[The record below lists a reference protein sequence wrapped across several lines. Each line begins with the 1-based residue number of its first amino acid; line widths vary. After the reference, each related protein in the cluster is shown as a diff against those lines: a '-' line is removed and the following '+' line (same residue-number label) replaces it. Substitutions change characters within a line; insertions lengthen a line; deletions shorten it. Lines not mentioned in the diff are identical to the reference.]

1 MSVAARAEALARTGR
16 GLEARALIEDAA
28 FRGDGVALLMM
39 AFWRLYGVNG
49 PRDWVDMHRLLDRA
63 IAGGHT
69 PALTLKA
76 TLTANGTGVPADWAA
91 AMRLLAKAA
100 KRDAPAKAQ
109 LELLKAQD
117 AVEDAGAGRAL
128 PAPQRLADSPDA
140 VLFPGLVRPAECR
153 WLIAAAT
160 PEIRPST
167 IVDPITGQS
176 RADPMRRAGATNL
189 GPERVDPVV
198 QMLLQRLA
206 RASQTT
212 LPQFEA
218 MAVLRYQ
225 PGDEYRDHLD
235 TLPGVENQRHTTVL
249 TYLNDDYDGGATVF
263 PESGLSVKGK
273 RGDVLVFRNLNS
285 AGRPDPATRHAGT
298 PVTRG
303 TKWLSS
309 CWIRQRAYDSWS
321 AR

>member
-1 MSVAARAEALARTGR
+1 MSIASRAEALARAGR
-16 GLEARALIEDAA
+16 TLEARALIEDAA
-28 FRGDGVALLMM
+28 FRGDGGALLMM
-39 AFWRLYGVNG
+39 AHWRLYGVNG
-49 PRDWVDMHRLLDRA
+49 ARDWADMHRLLDRA
-63 IAGGHT
+63 IATGFT

-76 TLTANGTGVPADWAA
+76 TLTANGTGVAADWPG

-100 KRDAPAKAQ
+100 KRDPAAKAQ
-109 LELLKAQD
+109 LELLKVQD
-117 AVEDAGAGRAL
+117 AVEDGGAACAL
-128 PAPQRLADSPDA
+128 PAPQRLADTPDA
-140 VLFPGLVRPAECR
+140 ILYPGLVRPAECR
-153 WLIAAAT
+153 WLMVAAT

-167 IVDPITGQS
+167 IVDPVTGQS

-198 QMLLQRLA
+198 QMLLTRLA
-206 RASQTT
+206 RASGTT

-225 PGDEYRDHLD
+225 PGDEYRAHLD
-235 TLPGVENQRHTTVL
+235 TLPGVDNQRHTTVL
-249 TYLNDDYDGGATVF
+249 TYLNDDYDGGATLF
-263 PESGLSVKGK
+263 TESGLTVKGK
-273 RGDVLVFRNLNS
+273 RGDVLVFRNLDS

-309 CWIRQRAYDSWS
+309 CWIRQYAYDSWS